1 MEMAEVD
8 RKSDGKTAAT
18 GKGSSAGATARRRS
32 RGRVLGKRRDT
43 RSKPQSD
50 EEEEADLEEEEKQ
63 EPKPASVQRVW
74 TSADF
79 EKSEGF
85 LKFIGKTAEEYAAS
99 KAAFASRPRR
109 IETAEEWEARVRKNI
124 EEQNKAYEE
133 MMRSQDE
140 DESNWDYIAYRNS
153 WNDTWSGSRGSFEDA
168 TRIPA
173 MRFTHKPALGYYS
186 ASALDTLQI
195 FSVKVAATSGGL
207 QWPLD
212 VFGIVSIRDSVDRNR
227 NVVFHRTRDNCQTL
241 TEQERNLVLVGP
253 TRAVVLSM
261 PDPLIIDVELKVKG
275 TTESEDKRLSL
286 LAVPL
291 LCADKYYSHVL
302 KSGSYTSKLST
313 VEFRLGYIAASV
325 EATISVRVIRGSW
338 PDGFHGQF
346 AACTTGARF
355 RHLARG
361 DKLAGIQHEKIVLL
375 DSSGDQNV
383 VTVSGDGMIELSR
396 RVVSVEK
403 VGKLKVFVK
412 AWEYDNNAIER
423 VKVFTPLDAGLS
435 NGELDIGFCQLEVS
449 VAWSLI
455 SENPVLAKSVL

>member
-1 MEMAEVD
+1 MELAEVD

-153 WNDTWSGSRGSFEDA
+153 WYDSLSGIRWSFEDA
-168 TRIPA
+168 SEFFFCFSIQMHIYAYHELFSLHVQRLAAYAYALSSNYYKINRDEKNHNFKIRI
-173 MRFTHKPALGYYS
+173 
-186 ASALDTLQI
+186 
-195 FSVKVAATSGGL
+195 
-207 QWPLD
+207 
-212 VFGIVSIRDSVDRNR
+212 
-227 NVVFHRTRDNCQTL
+227 
-241 TEQERNLVLVGP
+241 
-253 TRAVVLSM
+253 
-261 PDPLIIDVELKVKG
+261 
-275 TTESEDKRLSL
+275 
-286 LAVPL
+286 
-291 LCADKYYSHVL
+291 KY
-302 KSGSYTSKLST
+302 
-313 VEFRLGYIAASV
+313 
-325 EATISVRVIRGSW
+325 
-338 PDGFHGQF
+338 
-346 AACTTGARF
+346 
-355 RHLARG
+355 
-361 DKLAGIQHEKIVLL
+361 
-375 DSSGDQNV
+375 
-383 VTVSGDGMIELSR
+383 
-396 RVVSVEK
+396 
-403 VGKLKVFVK
+403 
-412 AWEYDNNAIER
+412 
-423 VKVFTPLDAGLS
+423 
-435 NGELDIGFCQLEVS
+435 
-449 VAWSLI
+449 
-455 SENPVLAKSVL
+455 